1 MWLGGRW
8 PGGWR
13 WLWVE
18 NFLKVEIIFEIL
30 VKIFLGRCALS
41 SSPSSRS
48 SERTSLK
55 LSSSFSYPS
64 HESRETWS
72 LSSGSC
78 FLWEHPPQNHFHI
91 YPVRDLKYPSHQSH
105 QSSVKRAERTSRE
118 LEPPRTLSLAPRT
131 SPQSLGRALERYWRW
146 QHHHHHHHNHHH
158 PPHQASFDANG
169 TAIYNNRRSVNSSD
183 RTLINSFR
191 QFSLKS
197 SLSSSS
203 SYSMIIN
210 DY

>member
-18 NFLKVEIIFEIL
+18 NFLKVEIIFETL

-64 HESRETWS
+64 QEKRDHCRQGVVSSENTLLKITFISIQYESSNIHPTNLTNPQWKGRRGQVESWS
-72 LSSGSC
+72 LR
-78 FLWEHPPQNHFHI
+78 EHPPW
-91 YPVRDLKYPSHQSH
+91 L
-105 QSSVKRAERTSRE
+105 
-118 LEPPRTLSLAPRT
+118 
-131 SPQSLGRALERYWRW
+131 LGPL
-146 QHHHHHHHNHHH
+146 HNHWAGHWKGIDDGSIITITTTTTTTL
-158 PPHQASFDANG
+158 PTRQASTPTEQRSTTTDAALTPVTEPSSTPSG
-169 TAIYNNRRSVNSSD
+169 NSH
-183 RTLINSFR
+183 
-191 QFSLKS
+191 
-197 SLSSSS
+197 
-203 SYSMIIN
+203 
-210 DY
+210 